1 MAKAAAIILTGIAIA
16 LLVVYGADVAAGV
29 NEMVNLVNK
38 VRAFCHLIIK
48 QEDMD

>member
-29 NEMVNLVNK
+29 NVAVSYTHLTLPTSDLV
-38 VRAFCHLIIK
+38 
-48 QEDMD
+48 